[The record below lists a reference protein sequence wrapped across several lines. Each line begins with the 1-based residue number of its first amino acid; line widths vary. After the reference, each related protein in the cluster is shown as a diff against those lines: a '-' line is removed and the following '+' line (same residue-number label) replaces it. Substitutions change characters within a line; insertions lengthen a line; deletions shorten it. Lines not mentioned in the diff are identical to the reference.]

1 MYYIENK
8 FIDTTYLY
16 ENIEAMIYGL
26 NTILS
31 TLYDENKSLISI
43 EKTDKMIIYKVNE
56 HIIVSNLIPYDLKY
70 LPYLVLHKNILSQ
83 YPVKDTIPD
92 FFLLNVFTSKKCII
106 NPYNVL
112 INIFNINEELIYQ
125 TFILFLNKTIFNNHK
140 TNPLNLTD
148 IFKNFF
154 IDNNNIDH
162 KKYNRLFTYYLSA
175 KEIYPFMIKYD
186 SYISIFDA

>member
-8 FIDTTYLY
+8 FTDTTNLY
-16 ENIEAMIYGL
+16 ENIETMIYEL

-56 HIIVSNLIPYDLKY
+56 HIIISNLIPYDLEY
-70 LPYLVLHKNILSQ
+70 FPFLVLHNSIMSQHTVKNITPE
-83 YPVKDTIPD
+83 Y
-92 FFLLNVFTSKKCII
+92 LLNVFTSKKCII

-140 TNPLNLTD
+140 TNSLNLTD
-148 IFKNFF
+148 IFNNFF
-154 IDNNNIDH
+154 INNNNINH

-175 KEIYPFMIKYD
+175 KEIYPFMINYVP
-186 SYISIFDA
+186 YISIFDL